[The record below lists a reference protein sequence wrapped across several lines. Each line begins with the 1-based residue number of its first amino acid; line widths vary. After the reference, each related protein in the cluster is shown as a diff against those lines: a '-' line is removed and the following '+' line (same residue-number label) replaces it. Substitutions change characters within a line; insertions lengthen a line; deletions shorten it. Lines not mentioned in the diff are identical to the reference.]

1 MVESPEL
8 SGIEGMN
15 WKRDAIRVIKYFT
28 VAGVL
33 WILFMIIEKIL
44 VIISQ

>member
-1 MVESPEL
+1 MVEFLEL
-8 SGIEGMN
+8 SGVEGMN

-28 VAGVL
+28 VAGIL